1 MLEMVGN
8 PETITA
14 LAGAF
19 GNITVIE
26 VPIVTVADANVVF
39 ARAVAARASQVHPL
53 GEEFGWRLRRVVG
66 PFGHHWEIGPPLA

>member
-66 PFGHHWEIGPPLA
+66 PFGHHWEIGGTLV

>member
-8 PETITA
+8 PETVTA

-26 VPIVTVADANVVF
+26 VPILTVADANEVF
-39 ARAVAARASQVHPL
+39 ASAVAARASQVHPL

-66 PFGHHWEIGPPLA
+66 PFGHHWEIGGTLV